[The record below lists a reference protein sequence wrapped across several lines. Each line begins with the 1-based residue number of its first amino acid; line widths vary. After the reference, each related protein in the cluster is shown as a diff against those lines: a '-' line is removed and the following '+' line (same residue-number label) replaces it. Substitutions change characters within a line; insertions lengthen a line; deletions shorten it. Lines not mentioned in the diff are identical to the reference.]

1 MPNDFEESD
10 QMGMEY
16 ELSNALSAQL
26 IRLMKQLDTTVAKL
40 TTVQV
45 DLAELAVKYEHT
57 MGVIE
62 GHTEA
67 VQKDRLDTA
76 ARFSSVEARIT
87 KLESFVWRLLGGAT
101 TLLLLVEWF
110 FKFNKS

>member
-67 VQKDRLDTA
+67 VQKDTA
-76 ARFSSVEARIT
+76 ARFSSVEARIA
-87 KLESFVWRLLGGAT
+87 KLESFVWRLLGGT
-101 TLLLLVEWF
+101 TALLILVEWF
-110 FKFNKS
+110 LKFNKS